1 MPSSPISLLL
11 IYSSLVLAF
20 SCQTIDCFSSI
31 ISFGGSLSDTG
42 NLLHYL
48 HNNCSVARSPYGV
61 SFFHRPTG
69 RHSDGRLIIDFL
81 AEAIGLPFLPPYLAG
96 PAKHKFQQGVNFA
109 IGGGTVADT
118 SFYIENGFPLPSNTF
133 SLHDQLNW
141 FQEMLPIL
149 CSSLSECEDKLS
161 NSLFIVGAIGGND
174 YHIAMLNGSSDYE
187 IKALLVPAMIQAISS
202 AIKDLIKYGART
214 LVAPGNYP
222 VGCLSASLTYFPRRG
237 DYDQRTGC
245 LNWLNELTELYNQR
259 LQIELQDI
267 QHQHPHVTIFFVDY
281 YGIIMEIL
289 RSPKKYGFKDKP
301 LVACCG
307 GGGPYNY
314 NAYVLCGEG
323 ARACDDPSSSVFW
336 DGVHLTEAA
345 NKITAADLLHVLH
358 ASPSTNLQFPH
369 TLKIYDEVQ
378 HVTVTA

>member
-1 MPSSPISLLL
+1 MRILTEEFFCIS
-11 IYSSLVLAF
+11 SSLTA
-20 SCQTIDCFSSI
+20 SPPI

-42 NLLHYL
+42 NLLHHL
-48 HNNCSVARSPYGV
+48 HNNCSIAHSPYGIT
-61 SFFHRPTG
+61 FFHHPTG

-96 PAKHKFQQGVNFA
+96 PAQHNFQQGVNFA
-109 IGGGTVADT
+109 IGGGTMAET
-118 SFYIENGFPLPSNTF
+118 SFYKENGFPLPNNTF

-141 FQEMLPIL
+141 L
-149 CSSLSECEDKLS
+149 CEAKLG

-174 YHIAMLNGSSDYE
+174 YHIAMLKGSSDYE
-187 IKALLVPAMIQAISS
+187 IETLLVPVMIQAISS

-214 LVAPGNYP
+214 LVVPGNYP
-222 VGCLSASLTYFPRRG
+222 VGCLSASLTYFPREG
-237 DYDQRTGC
+237 DYDQKTGC
-245 LNWLNELTELYNQR
+245 LNWLNELTEFYNQR
-259 LQIELQDI
+259 LHIELQDI

-314 NAYVLCGEG
+314 NADVLCGEG
-323 ARACDDPSSSVFW
+323 ARACDDPTSSVFW
-336 DGVHLTEAA
+336 DGVHLTETA
-345 NKITAADLLHVLH
+345 NKIIATDLLQVLH
-358 ASPSTNLQFPH
+358 VSPSINQQLPH
-369 TLKIYDEVQ
+369 IVKIYDQAQ
-378 HVTVTA
+378 HVSMTV